1 MLLASNTFGCCS
13 AVVLPRSNVT
23 VLRFQTAFMDSPSCD
38 LFVAGFPCQPFSSG
52 GVGLGVQ
59 DPRGTIIYRLI
70 AWIEKH
76 RPLMFILENVRGLV
90 ERHSETFAEILFLL
104 TALQCYEIK
113 WGILSAH
120 THGNVPQHRERVF
133 ITGILQ
139 EKMVRPFMWP
149 QQVPLTNVIDNFIQP
164 DVDDGL
170 HDMVRWPQQKTL
182 KRNLAK
188 SIEKVIMD
196 WGENPLQSQFV
207 ADIGCGPSRQPTVMK
222 GICPCLTVARAGSYG
237 YWLTWKNRFLRT
249 DEIVMLMGVNPA
261 DLPPAVVSDRTLRQV
276 AGNAMVVPVL
286 SRLIRSMLH
295 AVDL

>member
-1 MLLASNTFGCCS
+1 
-13 AVVLPRSNVT
+13 
-23 VLRFQTAFMDSPSCD
+23 
-38 LFVAGFPCQPFSSG
+38 
-52 GVGLGVQ
+52 
-59 DPRGTIIYRLI
+59 
-70 AWIEKH
+70 
-76 RPLMFILENVRGLV
+76 MFISENVRGLV
-90 ERHSETFAEILFLL
+90 ERHSETFAEILFLP

-113 WGILSAH
+113 WGILSPH

-149 QQVPLTNVIDNFIQP
+149 QQVPLTNYVINDFIQP

-170 HDMVRWPQQKTL
+170 RDMVRWPQQKTL
-182 KRNLAK
+182 KRNLTK

-196 WGENPLQSQFV
+196 WGENPLQSHFV
-207 ADIGCGPSRQPTVMK
+207 ANIGCGPSRQPSVMK

-249 DEIVMLMGVNPA
+249 DKIVMLMGVNPA

-286 SRLIRSMLH
+286 SRLIRSMLR
-295 AVDL
+295 AVDLWRLSSGKKKTSIWAQKDSKHLSKSYHRPCLLFLWYCFILRFFSRTHLRCTCGCLFWFDKAFLRTRCCCPADYVDF